1 MDFVEALE
9 SRRSIRAFAD
19 TPVSREQVE
28 RLLGKALESPSWSN
42 TQPYKVA
49 LAMGPQ
55 LEGLRQEL
63 SQRFA
68 RATAL
73 QKASLPKKIAGVLS
87 GALRGGVM
95 PDGDFKPILKYPK
108 DLQPRRVATGIGLYS
123 VLGIARDD
131 HAARDA
137 QMARNFRFFDAPAVL
152 FVFVHEGLGIYS
164 ALDAGIFMQSLM
176 LAATDEG
183 LGSCAQGA
191 LALWRSPV
199 ESRFAIDNSYKL
211 LCGVSLGYPLDAPVN
226 RFKPER
232 RTVAEILLPTHGTN

>member
-1 MDFVEALE
+1 MEFTDVLM
-9 SRRSIRAFAD
+9 SRRSTRAFAD

-28 RLLGKALESPSWSN
+28 GLLGRALESPSWSN

-55 LEGLRQEL
+55 LEQLRREL
-63 SQRFA
+63 SERFA

-73 QKASLPKKIAGVLS
+73 QKSSLPKKIAGV
-87 GALRGGVM
+87 LRGGVM

-108 DLQPRRVATGIGLYS
+108 DLQPRRAATGIGLYN

-137 QMARNFRFFDAPAVL
+137 QMARNFSFFDAPAVL
-152 FVFVHEGLGIYS
+152 FVFVHEGLGVYS
-164 ALDAGIFMQSLM
+164 ALDAGIFLQSLM
-176 LAATDEG
+176 LAATDQG

-191 LALWRSPV
+191 LALWRSPI
-199 ESRFAIDNSYKL
+199 EARFVIDKPYKL

-226 RFKPER
+226 RFKPDR
-232 RTVAEILLPTHGTN
+232 RTVAEILLPTRGTS

>member
-1 MDFVEALE
+1 MEFTDVLM

-28 RLLGKALESPSWSN
+28 GLLAKALESPSWSN

-49 LAMGPQ
+49 LAMGAP
-55 LEGLRQEL
+55 LEELRQEL

-73 QKASLPKKIAGVLS
+73 QKAPLPKKIAGV
-87 GALRGGVM
+87 LRGGVM

-108 DLQPRRVATGIGLYS
+108 DLQPRRVATGIGLYN

-137 QMARNFRFFDAPAVL
+137 QMARNFSFFDAPAVL
-152 FVFVHEGLGIYS
+152 FVFVH
-164 ALDAGIFMQSLM
+164 
-176 LAATDEG
+176 EG

-199 ESRFAIDNSYKL
+199 EARFAIDKPYKL
-211 LCGVSLGYPLDAPVN
+211 LCGLSLGYPLDAPVN

-232 RTVAEILLPTHGTN
+232 RTVAEILLPTRGTS